1 MADNVTVS
9 EGSGTK
15 IAADELTYSGDTAK
29 VQIVKLVTVSGSE
42 GSKSATDVPFN
53 ANGQATMANSTPVVI
68 ASNQTAVPT
77 KGERLEYETVAA
89 SQTAQVLG
97 ATGAT
102 GDYLSHVVIQ
112 PTSTS
117 PGVVTVL
124 DNAVEVQAWPGGT
137 VGADLKPITIAIG
150 ALSVSG
156 AWKITTGANVK
167 ATGYGDFT

>member
-29 VQIVKLVTVSGSE
+29 VQVVKLVTVAGAE

-77 KGERLEYETVAA
+77 KNGTTEYETVAA
-89 SQTAQVLG
+89 SQTDQALG
-97 ATGAT
+97 ATGAA
-102 GDYLSHVVIQ
+102 GDYLSHIVIQ
-112 PTSTS
+112 PATT
-117 PGVVTVL
+117 GAGTVTVK
-124 DNAVEVQAWPGGT
+124 DGSTVIFTFTSGT
-137 VGADLKPITIAIG
+137 LADLRPITVPFG
-150 ALSVSG
+150 AVSASG
-156 AWKITTGANVK
+156 AWKITTGTNVSVI
-167 ATGYGDFT
+167 AIGDFT